1 MKKHKVSFFF
11 AALIFSTVTF
21 ACPFHMSMEYDDN
34 SPVLPGTMQLTLAG
48 MYAEQTGIIKPVTQL
63 EGLPAFQRASWWLT
77 LFSRKLELHGV
88 EGVHILLAD
97 VPIWSSYGISN
108 EGRLEIDITPPEDL
122 ANTIMLTHVSLQAII
137 NGSVSLQEA
146 FENNIILIHQDNIK
160 IKEKLMRS

>member
-1 MKKHKVSFFF
+1 MKKRKLSVFL
-11 AALIFSTVTF
+11 AAILFSTVTF

-77 LFSRKLELHGV
+77 LFSRKLEQQGV
-88 EGVHILLAD
+88 EGVNVLLTD
-97 VPIWSSYGISN
+97 VPIWSSYGIN
-108 EGRLEIDITPPEDL
+108 NAGRLEVDITPPEDH

-137 NGSVSLQEA
+137 NGSISMQEA
-146 FENNIILIHQDNIK
+146 FNNNIILIHQDNIK
-160 IKEKLMRS
+160 IKERLMKI

>member
-1 MKKHKVSFFF
+1 MKKRKVSYFLT
-11 AALIFSTVTF
+11 AILFSTVTF

-77 LFSRKLELHGV
+77 LFSRKLEQQGI

-108 EGRLEIDITPPEDL
+108 EGRLEVDIMPPEDF
-122 ANTIMLTHVSLQAII
+122 ANTIMLTHVSLNAII
-137 NGSVSLQEA
+137 NGSISMQEA
-146 FENNIILIHQDNIK
+146 FNNNIILIHNDNK
-160 IKEKLMRS
+160 KKKEKLISS